1 MYVLDMADR
10 ILHALPS
17 NALEYKA
24 ALSEI
29 VGTEKIK
36 KRPLL
41 AKYLNKYIGE
51 KTTDFFIHK
60 DLGSFLKRELD
71 FYIKNEIMHID
82 DIGDFASRNPFEN
95 FLIQTRVLRKIAHCL
110 IDFLAQ
116 LENFQKNLW
125 LKKKFIIGTQYC
137 ITLDRI
143 SSKYY
148 AEIAKNKEQIQEWV
162 TLLAIDKLD
171 GFSNPLD
178 VEFLKSNPSLP
189 LDTAF
194 FSSAFKDAVVS
205 SLDLSKLNGTLVC
218 GENSQALRLLQKKYD
233 SSLSVIYIDPPYNT
247 DASSIIYKNGYKSSS
262 WLCMMKER
270 FETAKELLAQ
280 NGVIVVAIDDVQLPE
295 LRRMMLDIFPYDLGV
310 AVVRS
315 NPAGRLSKNRLSTS
329 HEYALF
335 FAKGKEAKPASL
347 PPTKEQEAVYP
358 CMDEKGRF
366 VWNNLI
372 RNGSNRFREDGPTMY
387 YPIVVKEDTLRIP
400 VMKWCPEKGRLG
412 EYIIQEELQ
421 PGETLVYPDKIENGK
436 VIEFNWHRGWETVKE
451 RLDEYRV
458 RYKNGKPRIDFKKR
472 MGHNPPSTW
481 WGKSAVA
488 SALHGSSSLKKYF
501 GEANFDFPKAPGLVE
516 DCIRTASDDKEAT
529 VLDYFAG
536 SGTTPDVV
544 INLNRCDGGNR
555 KYIAV
560 EMGRHFTD
568 VMLPRVK
575 KVIYSAQWSDGLPV
589 HDKHE
594 IARND
599 DGHVFKY
606 SYLESYEDTINNL
619 VTDNQRPHAEKRSS
633 DPDNVYLINYLL
645 EIETRGSPSLLNISS
660 FDNPLGYKL
669 KHKKP
674 NSFERTEQ
682 QVDLVETFN
691 YLIGLNAIHLG
702 AWCHFDSKFKRIND
716 SNLHNQK
723 LGRMIIDGEPKKES
737 SGCWGFRNVLGHT
750 PTMPGDASF
759 IEPTLIIWRTLSG
772 DAEKDNLMLDKWFEV
787 TCQQL
792 PDFESIRVIYVNGS
806 NNLTRL
812 LPKGSSKAVLL
823 IEEEF
828 HKSMW
833 EWKRG

>member
-1 MYVLDMADR
+1 MADR

-17 NALEYKA
+17 NALEYKS

-29 VGTEKIK
+29 VETEKIK

-125 LKKKFIIGTQYC
+125 LKKKFVIGTQYC

-143 SSKYY
+143 PGKYY
-148 AEIAKNKEQIQEWV
+148 VEIAKNKEQIQEWV

-178 VEFLKSNPSLP
+178 VEFLNSNPSLP
-189 LDTAF
+189 VDTAF
-194 FSSAFKDAVVS
+194 FSSAFKDAIVS
-205 SLDLSKLNGTLVC
+205 ELDLSTLNGTLIC

-233 SSLSVIYIDPPYNT
+233 SSLSIVYLDPPYNT

-270 FETAKELLAQ
+270 FETAKELLAP
-280 NGVIVVAIDDVQLPE
+280 NGIICVAIDDAQFPE

-315 NPAGRLSKNRLSTS
+315 NPAGRLSKNRLSSS

-335 FAKGKEAKPASL
+335 FAKGSEAKPASL
-347 PPTKEQEAVYP
+347 PPTKEQEDVYP
-358 CMDEKGRF
+358 CKDKKGRF
-366 VWNNLI
+366 AWTNFI
-372 RNGSNRFREDGPTMY
+372 RNGSNRFRIDRPKMY
-387 YPIVVKEDTLRIP
+387 FPIIVKEETLRIP
-400 VMKWCPEKGRLG
+400 DMKWSSEKGSFGGYTVQEKLQLG
-412 EYIIQEELQ
+412 EVF
-421 PGETLVYPDKIENGK
+421 VYPDKEENGK
-436 VIEFNWHRGWETVKE
+436 MVELHWHRGWEAVKNH
-451 RLDEYRV
+451 LDEYCV
-458 RYKNGKPRIDFKKR
+458 RYKDGKPQIYFKKR
-472 MGHNPPSTW
+472 MGSNPPSTW
-481 WGKSAVA
+481 WGKPAYA
-488 SALHGSSSLKKYF
+488 SALHGSSSLKKIF
-501 GEANFDFPKAPGLVE
+501 GESNFDFPKAPGLVE
-516 DCIRTASDDKEAT
+516 DCLRTASEDKEAT
-529 VLDYFAG
+529 ILDYFAG

-560 EMGRHFTD
+560 EMGRHFTEI
-568 VMLPRVK
+568 MLPRMK
-575 KVIYSAQWSDGLPV
+575 KAIYSAQWKNGLPV
-589 HDKHE
+589 WDKQG

-599 DGHVFKY
+599 GGHIFKY
-606 SYLESYEDTINNL
+606 SYLESYEDTLNNL
-619 VTDNQRPHAEKRSS
+619 ITDTRAPQAEKGNSNS
-633 DPDNVYLINYLL
+633 ENAYLINYLL
-645 EIETRGSPSLLNISS
+645 EVETRGSPSLLNIAS

-669 KHKKP
+669 KSKKP
-674 NSFERTEQ
+674 TSFGHTEQ
-682 QVDLVETFN
+682 QVDLAETFN
-691 YLIGLNAIHLG
+691 YLIGLSATHLG
-702 AWCHFDSKFKRIND
+702 AWHYFDSKFKRIND
-716 SNLHNQK
+716 AALPNQK
-723 LGRMIIDGEPKKES
+723 LGRMVIDGEPTEVN
-737 SGCWGFRNVLGHT
+737 SGHWGFRNVLGHT
-750 PTMPGDASF
+750 LTIPGDLSF

-772 DAEKDNLMLDKWFEV
+772 NAEKDSLMLDRWFEL

-792 PDFESIRVIYVNGS
+792 QDFDSIRVIYVNGS
-806 NNLTRL
+806 NNLARL

-823 IEEEF
+823 IEEKF

-833 EWKRG
+833 EWKHG